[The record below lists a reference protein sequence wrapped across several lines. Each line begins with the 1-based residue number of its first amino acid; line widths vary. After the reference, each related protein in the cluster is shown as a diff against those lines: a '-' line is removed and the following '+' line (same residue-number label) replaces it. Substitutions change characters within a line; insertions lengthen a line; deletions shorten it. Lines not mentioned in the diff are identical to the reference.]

1 MGKLLVPFMFLVF
14 LVGWLHPR
22 NNKHMTT
29 DPAAVGLLLLLVA
42 GVGLLVVLWGIW
54 RGLR

>member
-1 MGKLLVPFMFLVF
+1 
-14 LVGWLHPR
+14 
-22 NNKHMTT
+22 MTT

-42 GVGLLVVLWGIW
+42 GAGLLVVLWGIW